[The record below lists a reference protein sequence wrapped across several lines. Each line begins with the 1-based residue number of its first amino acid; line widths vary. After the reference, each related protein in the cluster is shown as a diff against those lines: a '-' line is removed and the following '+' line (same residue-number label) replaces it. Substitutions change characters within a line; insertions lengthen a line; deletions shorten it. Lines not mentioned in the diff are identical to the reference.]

1 MAASMQEKCEV
12 HVTKPKS
19 PRKGSYTQVMIF
31 GSSIVRH
38 IRGSNIWK
46 NSHVAAKSN
55 CYPGA
60 GIAEIRDHIDVQ
72 LKYNQLPE
80 TVIIHGGGHDKA
92 DGMKVE
98 DITAQMEELCKEL
111 KTKGI
116 KNISVSGITPR
127 YLLKTE
133 VPKSNNALREMCK
146 KNGFDYIS
154 NSFITYNYHLV
165 WDKIHLNYDG
175 VDQLESNFSKY
186 LSWVTRGK
194 K

>member
-1 MAASMQEKCEV
+1 
-12 HVTKPKS
+12 
-19 PRKGSYTQVMIF
+19 
-31 GSSIVRH
+31 
-38 IRGSNIWK
+38 
-46 NSHVAAKSN
+46 
-55 CYPGA
+55 
-60 GIAEIRDHIDVQ
+60 
-72 LKYNQLPE
+72 
-80 TVIIHGGGHDKA
+80 
-92 DGMKVE
+92 MKVE
-98 DITAQMEELCKEL
+98 DITAQMEELCKKL

-133 VPKSNNALREMCK
+133 VPKLNNALREMCK